1 MKGENSIERAKRM
14 IGDLSME
21 INVLRG
27 CELDAQ
33 HQIEE
38 LTEQLEKAVKDLEEI
53 REQKMDALY
62 TQLALRQF
70 IESGGGLDMLVD

>member
-1 MKGENSIERAKRM
+1 MKGENSVERAKRM

-33 HQIEE
+33 HQVEE
-38 LTEQLEKAVKDLEEI
+38 LTEQLEKAIHDLEEI
-53 REQKMDALY
+53 REQKLDALY
-62 TQLALRQF
+62 MSLALNEF
-70 IESGGGLDMLVD
+70 VKSGGGLDMFVD

>member
-33 HQIEE
+33 NYIEE
-38 LTEQLEKAVKDLEEI
+38 LTEQLEKATKDLEEI
-53 REQKMDALY
+53 REQKLDALY
-62 TQLALRQF
+62 TSMALRQF